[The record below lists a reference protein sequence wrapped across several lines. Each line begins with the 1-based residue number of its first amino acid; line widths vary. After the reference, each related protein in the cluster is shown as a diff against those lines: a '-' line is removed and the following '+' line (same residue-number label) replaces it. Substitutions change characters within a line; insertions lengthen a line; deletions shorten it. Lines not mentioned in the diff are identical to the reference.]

1 MIYRVVTNKLDPMH
15 GYAPLESPRNAID
28 IFPHL
33 LPEPFTYENR
43 IDVLSN
49 IKESAVRTAL
59 TSFLGADFGSEAR
72 NELTMHTE
80 VLKRYTL
87 DNPAIWFKRLMEN
100 KDYER
105 DVRNLVKGTSFGR
118 AYLVVGFLTATGAIW
133 TQSQARSVSA
143 GFQVTI
149 PISTAAGCPTPGVT
163 DPQISPSI
171 ANKRIYKLYKHI
183 VEEEIF
189 AVAYDEVK
197 ISYNIAPKPTKWGST
212 VVIGRP
218 VKADASN
225 LAFSNDSDD
234 GIVSSGDE
242 EDEEEI
248 AEEEIVIVEDG
259 TEDECQDPSRLNYFH
274 LKLDN

>member
-1 MIYRVVTNKLDPMH
+1 MIYRVVKDKLDPMH
-15 GYAPLESPRNAID
+15 GYAPLESPHNAID

-33 LPEPFTYENR
+33 LPKPFTYENR

-59 TSFLGADFGSEAR
+59 TSFLGADFDSEVR
-72 NELTMHTE
+72 NDLTMHTK

-87 DNPAIWFKRLMEN
+87 NNPAIWFKRLMEN

-133 TQSQARSVSA
+133 TESQARSVSA

-149 PISTAAGCPTPGVT
+149 PISTAVGCPTPSVT
-163 DPQISPSI
+163 DPQISPSV
-171 ANKRIYKLYKHI
+171 ANERIYKLHKHI

-197 ISYNIAPKPTKWGST
+197 ISYNIGPKPTKWGPT

-218 VKADASN
+218 VKADARN

-242 EDEEEI
+242 EDEDEI
-248 AEEEIVIVEDG
+248 TEEEIVIVEDG
-259 TEDECQDPSRLNYFH
+259 AEDEHQDPSRLSYFH
-274 LKLDN
+274 LEIDD